1 MTEKRQK
8 VKKMYSKCHES
19 TKKSLFMVYNLLYK
33 TNLSSAAAGL
43 QKNSKFFN
51 NRPGETLTQT
61 ILYLEPHDYHINF
74 VNIDS
79 CHQCG
84 ILGAILQM
92 SFLYK
97 VFSGEKLREMAGVF
111 AG

>member
-1 MTEKRQK
+1 ME
-8 VKKMYSKCHES
+8 
-19 TKKSLFMVYNLLYK
+19 YNLLYVK
-33 TNLSSAAAGL
+33 NLSFAAE
-43 QKNSKFFN
+43 
-51 NRPGETLTQT
+51 NRPGETLTQP
-61 ILYLEPHDYHINF
+61 ILYLEPHDYQINF

-97 VFSGEKLREMAGVF
+97 VFSGEKLREMASVF

>member
-1 MTEKRQK
+1 ME
-8 VKKMYSKCHES
+8 
-19 TKKSLFMVYNLLYK
+19 YNLRYK
-33 TNLSSAAAGL
+33 KNLSLAAAGL
-43 QKNSKFFN
+43 QKNSKPFN

-61 ILYLEPHDYHINF
+61 ILYLEPHDYQISF

-79 CHQCG
+79 CHECG
-84 ILGAILQM
+84 ILGAILLI

-97 VFSGEKLREMAGVF
+97 VFSGEKLRETASVF